1 MEFGA
6 KTEIKIKKQTSRRFS
21 FENAHCR
28 THFVCHPTPGHFLPY
43 QKARCKCGFKDISSL
58 SSSFFLTK
66 WNECWWKAAILL
78 FALECVL
85 LSRLLLNSAVAGS
98 CIQFCILGFFFM
110 PHSHPL
116 SFLSHLVIF
125 PQQHSVSFLFDVQRM
140 NKAVCNI
147 YIRVSCLDMP
157 RMKSR
162 HQTAKTF

>member
-1 MEFGA
+1 MHTVGHTLSVIQPQDIFCHIKRLA
-6 KTEIKIKKQTSRRFS
+6 ASVDLKTSHHFLLRFFNKMKWVLMKGSHFVICIGMRSPFQTS
-21 FENAHCR
+21 
-28 THFVCHPTPGHFLPY
+28 PKLG
-43 QKARCKCGFKDISSL
+43 CG
-58 SSSFFLTK
+58 
-66 WNECWWKAAILL
+66 WKLHS
-78 FALECVL
+78 VL
-85 LSRLLLNSAVAGS
+85 YFGVL
-98 CIQFCILGFFFM
+98 FM